1 MNNTYTHMLKRYQAF
16 IIPLLIASVSLA
28 TIFLG
33 LKPALLRT
41 IQLYEEI
48 KATRLKVTILKE
60 KIQFLENLDDSSLQ
74 NQLASLVS
82 AVPITKSPETA
93 IMTLE
98 GIAAQNAVTLGD
110 LSLSVAGSVA
120 TSAGDPVQADAKSTI
135 PTFGINFKA
144 YGTTEQLLGFMSLLS
159 RSRRLL
165 RLRQFQFAYDTTPTE
180 ISGTLA
186 AYYLPLSTT
195 NRSADSPLKPLS
207 DSDVDL
213 INRISNLQLFLREVP
228 IVANTSEPKANP
240 FAATQETP

>member
-1 MNNTYTHMLKRYQAF
+1 MNNTFTHMLKRYQAF
-16 IIPLLIASVSLA
+16 IIPLLIAFVSLG

-48 KATRLKVTILKE
+48 KATRLIVAALND
-60 KIQFLENLDDSSLQ
+60 KIQFLENLDESSLQ

-82 AVPITKSPETA
+82 AVPIAKSPQTA

-98 GIAAQNAVTLGD
+98 GIAAQNGVTLGD

-135 PTFGINFKA
+135 PTFGISFKA

-165 RLRQFQFAYDTTPTE
+165 RLRQFQFAYDTIPTE

-186 AYYLPLSTT
+186 AYYLPLST
-195 NRSADSPLKPLS
+195 SAQSSDSPLKPLA
-207 DSDVDL
+207 DSDLDL

-228 IVANTSEPKANP
+228 AVAITSEPKADP
-240 FAATQETP
+240 FASSQEAP